1 MKPNPGMPQPSNAR
15 RARRGVVV
23 HALRRAMPLAAL
35 ALVAW
40 GCDDSPAAPP
50 LADATDAVGA
60 MAAHWAQLASME
72 ELHLATA
79 GVLAS
84 GAPQQQGVAEAV
96 VLAGM
101 LAAEAGGAGITSS
114 EARAL
119 ADDPWVEITT
129 LRLGTAGVAQYL
141 GGVNTAFRAV
151 EAAASQ
157 ANGGQANVSQAAGGA
172 EVHAALAEARHAL
185 ATAESALASGQ
196 PAAALAAASRGSDAL
211 RAMSPA
217 ERAAAFVAA
226 TQQLLARATALAGED
241 PSPEIRAL
249 LNTASNH
256 CQAAGAA
263 LDAGDVREAVRH
275 AQGCARIS
283 RMVIVRLSG
292 GLPNEELA
300 DRAEAAV
307 EQAAALFERA
317 TEVVGGSP
325 PPHVQEALDEARS
338 LLGKAQSA
346 LGAGNL
352 REAIRAAHA
361 SGALSRRVIAWA
373 RTPGIDGLEG
383 RALAALETA
392 RELLTK
398 AGALAGPTPSPAI
411 QTFLVSAARLVDE
424 ATVAFQRGDFRSSL
438 ARSLEAT
445 GLLRR
450 AIHLLS

>member
-23 HALRRAMPLAAL
+23 HALRRAVPLAAL

-40 GCDDSPAAPP
+40 GCDHSPAAPP
-50 LADATDAVGA
+50 LADDTDAVGA

-84 GAPQQQGVAEAV
+84 GAPQQEGVAEAV

-101 LAAEAGGAGITSS
+101 LAAEAGGAGLTSS

-129 LRLGTAGVAQYL
+129 LRLGTAGVAQYM

-151 EAAASQ
+151 EA
-157 ANGGQANVSQAAGGA
+157 AAGGA

-185 ATAESALASGQ
+185 ATAEAALASGQ

-249 LNTASNH
+249 LKTASTH
-256 CQAAGAA
+256 CQAARAA

-275 AQGCARIS
+275 AQGCARIA
-283 RMVIVRLSG
+283 RMVIARLSG
-292 GLPNEELA
+292 GLPNEDLA
-300 DRAEAAV
+300 DRAQAAV

-325 PPHVQEALDEARS
+325 PLHVQEALDEARS

-346 LGAGNL
+346 LGAGDL

-424 ATVAFQRGDFRSSL
+424 ATVAFQRGDFRTSL